1 MFDNTQIV
9 ETKDLAKAI
18 NSLLAMSLKPEQLT
32 QIKVTEVN
40 GDINYVAPGMITRI
54 LDTTLYNP
62 ERKGSWI
69 HYITGE
75 NFKLDIPVEDLAD
88 QLKLESTGN

>member
-62 ERKGSWI
+62 GRKGSWV